1 MKKVLLAQATLIA
14 LLAAGLLIQGGQHDK
29 TVQRFQQAQERG
41 CYEDEVGIWMDKK
54 TTCIATDDI
63 MDAAEYSSI
72 IERVD
77 RLLNTG
83 NATFYYGVADGQ
95 HFYTDSLR

>member
-1 MKKVLLAQATLIA
+1 MKKIALAQAVVIA
-14 LLAAGLLIQGGQHDK
+14 LLAAGLLA
-29 TVQRFQQAQERG
+29 QQDSQYTEYTDSG
-41 CYEDEVGIWMDKK
+41 CYEDEIGIWMDNR
-54 TTCIATDDI
+54 TTCLPIDDI
-63 MDAAEYSSI
+63 MDAAEYNSI

-83 NATFYYGVADGQ
+83 NATIYYGVADGQ

>member
-1 MKKVLLAQATLIA
+1 MKKVLLAQATVIA
-14 LLAAGLLIQGGQHDK
+14 LLLAGLLYQHNSYSGTGQQVTTIQK
-29 TVQRFQQAQERG
+29 G
-41 CYEDEVGIWMDKK
+41 CYEDEIGIWMDNR

-63 MDAAEYSSI
+63 MDAAEYNAI